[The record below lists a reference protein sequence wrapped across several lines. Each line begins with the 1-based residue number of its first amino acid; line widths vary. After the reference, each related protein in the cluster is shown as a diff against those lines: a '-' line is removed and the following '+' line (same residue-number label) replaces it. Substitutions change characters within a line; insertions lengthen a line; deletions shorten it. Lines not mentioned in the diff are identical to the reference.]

1 MLISIERT
9 FSLKDLAV
17 KFAVLWHTSQRKDR
31 TGDKVWGETSEFHQ
45 LKQWSSLNFLSTPGA
60 FGSMNRFLSMVN
72 GILVLKSTSVHQATC
87 LGSTWCWR
95 VQPTWLGSTPHCPFK
110 KYTPLFFE
118 LAAGHSAMLCKP
130 TVSTC
135 TLHSVQCT
143 AVWCSLVAF
152 MLLITHNRL
161 N

>member
-1 MLISIERT
+1 MCSSSALTLMLISIERT

-31 TGDKVWGETSEFHQ
+31 TGDKVLMEETSEFHQ

-60 FGSMNRFLSMVN
+60 FGSLYSFLSMVN
-72 GILVLKSTSVHQATC
+72 GILVLKSTSVHLQATC
-87 LGSTWCWR
+87 LGSTWCRR

-118 LAAGHSAMLCKP
+118 LPAGHSAMLCKP
-130 TVSTC
+130 QQC
-135 TLHSVQCT
+135 SVH
-143 AVWCSLVAF
+143 CSVV
-152 MLLITHNRL
+152 
-161 N
+161 